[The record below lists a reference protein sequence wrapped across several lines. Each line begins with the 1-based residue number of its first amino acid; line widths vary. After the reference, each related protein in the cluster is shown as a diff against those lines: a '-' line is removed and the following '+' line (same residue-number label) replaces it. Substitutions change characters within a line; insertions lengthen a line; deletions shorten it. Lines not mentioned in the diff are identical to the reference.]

1 MSVEAFVACVQQEMA
16 ANRFSAIG
24 FTEAL
29 FRRVEF
35 NVFVASEAYGRVE
48 CLAVQTFGDLTGFQ
62 VEKTEWNLMAERILK
77 LRGGRP

>member
-1 MSVEAFVACVQQEMA
+1 MLKGLPIVAGRRLDFMSVEAFVACVQQEMT

-29 FRRVEF
+29 FRRIEF

-48 CLAVQTFGDLTGFQ
+48 CLAVQN
-62 VEKTEWNLMAERILK
+62 VW
-77 LRGGRP
+77 